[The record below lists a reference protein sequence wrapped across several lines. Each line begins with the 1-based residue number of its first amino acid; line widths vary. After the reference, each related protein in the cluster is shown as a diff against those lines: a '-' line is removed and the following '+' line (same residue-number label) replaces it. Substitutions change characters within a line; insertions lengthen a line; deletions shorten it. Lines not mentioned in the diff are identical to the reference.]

1 MVRIT
6 NLGRLLLRLIM
17 YVAILIISVIFLL
30 PVFWMVST
38 SFKPTM
44 EIFAVPPIWFP
55 QHPSLAG
62 YITIFST
69 FRYLKYFYNSYYI
82 SIMVTLVSL
91 IIGTLAAYGFSR
103 TEIKGKRALLFGTL
117 VLQMFPGIVL
127 IIPYFNLAQ
136 RLGLYNTYTALILAN
151 CSFVLPFSI
160 WMLHSYLESIPVDL
174 EDSARIDG
182 CTRLGAV
189 TRVTVPLMLPSFVAI
204 GTWQFLWAWNEY
216 MFAVTLTTG
225 WEKAPVTVGM
235 GEFFGQFGRNWN
247 SIMAVGVLG
256 CIPLIIIFIFL
267 QRFLVQGMTAGAV
280 K

>member
-1 MVRIT
+1 MAVRISVGRT
-6 NLGRLLLRLIM
+6 LSRFLGLLATA
-17 YVAILIISVIFLL
+17 VFTVICLF

-38 SFKPTM
+38 SLKPTI
-44 EIFAVPPIWFP
+44 EIFAVPPHWLP
-55 QHPSLAG
+55 LKPTLSG
-62 YITIFST
+62 YITILST
-69 FRYLKYFYNSYYI
+69 FRYLKYFFNSYFI
-82 SIMVTLVSL
+82 SLMVTLISL

-103 TEIKGKRALLFGTL
+103 TEIKGKKVLLFATL
-117 VLQMFPGIVL
+117 ILQMFPGVVL

-136 RLGLYNTYTALILAN
+136 RLGIYNTYTALIVAN

-174 EDSARIDG
+174 EDAARIDG
-182 CTRLGAV
+182 CTRLGAIG
-189 TRVTVPLMLPSFVAI
+189 RVTVPLMVPSYVAI

-225 WEKAPVTVGM
+225 WEKAPITVGM
-235 GEFFGQFGRNWN
+235 GEFFGEFGRNWN

-256 CIPLIIIFIFL
+256 CIPLLIVFLFL
-267 QRFLVQGMTAGAV
+267 QKFLIQGMTAGAV